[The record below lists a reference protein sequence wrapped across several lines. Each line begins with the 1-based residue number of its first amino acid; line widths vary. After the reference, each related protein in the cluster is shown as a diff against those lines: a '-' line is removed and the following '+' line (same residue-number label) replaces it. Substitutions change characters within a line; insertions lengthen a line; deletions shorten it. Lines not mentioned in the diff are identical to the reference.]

1 MPTELFEQVANPRT
15 ADTKDLGQ
23 HLSRNEFTLK
33 RIPWS
38 RRMWLLLQGKQSR
51 KWSTTS

>member
-15 ADTKDLGQ
+15 NDTKELGQ
-23 HLSRNEFTLK
+23 HSRNAFTLK

-38 RRMWLLLQGKQSR
+38 RRVWLLLQGKQSR